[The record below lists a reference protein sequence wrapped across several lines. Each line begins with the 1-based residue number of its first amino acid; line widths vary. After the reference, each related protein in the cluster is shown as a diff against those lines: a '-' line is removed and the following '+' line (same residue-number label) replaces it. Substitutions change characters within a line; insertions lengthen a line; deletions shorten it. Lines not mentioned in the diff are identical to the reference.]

1 MQVKNV
7 YVEVNTGCCTDLVCS
22 KCVLGYYWCVG
33 GRCHCLFLLP
43 LLHDKSLAL
52 LQRIGEH
59 RQDAEKQATPEGV
72 DPQVRIT
79 RNGPDDGRQD
89 VRSYQD
95 RGGGPENFESEFY
108 SGEQWYQLLS
118 PL

>member
-1 MQVKNV
+1 MNAHMQVKNV
-7 YVEVNTGCCTDLVCS
+7 SIEVNTGCCTDQVCS
-22 KCVLGYYWCVG
+22 KCVRSYYWCVG
-33 GRCHCLFLLP
+33 GHCHCLFLPP

-72 DPQVRIT
+72 GPQVRIT
-79 RNGPDDGRQD
+79 CNGPDDGRQD

-95 RGGGPENFESEFY
+95 GGGVPEGFEDEFR
-108 SGEQWYQLLS
+108 SDG
-118 PL
+118 